1 MKQAI
6 FQIGKQPDQK
16 KEENVKHTDNTL
28 ETQKPKQ
35 LTSIKPIKVVEN
47 VYYVTR

>member
-6 FQIGKQPDQK
+6 FQIGKQPDKK

-28 ETQKPKQ
+28 LFYFVNK
-35 LTSIKPIKVVEN
+35 SIYALKSVV
-47 VYYVTR
+47 